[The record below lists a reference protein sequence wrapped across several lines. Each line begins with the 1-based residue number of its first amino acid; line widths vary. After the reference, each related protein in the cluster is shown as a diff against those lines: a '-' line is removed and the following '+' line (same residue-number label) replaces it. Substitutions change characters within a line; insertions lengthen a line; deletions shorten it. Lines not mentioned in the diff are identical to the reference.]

1 MIIFEIKNSNM
12 SDYIQRKANQIVD
25 YHISHGIGD
34 PKKLIGIVR
43 DELYEIRS
51 DKDKLLLLTTVL
63 EANDSEYNKHLLVC
77 KNKTGCSTNQDHE
90 QVAYYLGQEL
100 SDLGIEL
107 DEDAFTR
114 EEKYQAN
121 EILDNILQEIKDLKD
136 GQQLIYDD
144 LIKEIEELKNW
155 YILGKKKWSVL
166 CASEIGNAVA
176 SGVIAEAT
184 AKPIL
189 GFIKDIPKYLNI

>member
-1 MIIFEIKNSNM
+1 M
-12 SDYIQRKANQIVD
+12 SDYIQRKAIQIVD
-25 YHISHGIGD
+25 HYLSHGIGD

-43 DELYEIRS
+43 NELYEINS

-63 EANDSEYNKHLLVC
+63 EANDAEYNKHLKVC
-77 KNKTGCSTNQDHE
+77 TNKTGCSTNQDHE

-100 SDLGIEL
+100 TDLGIEV

-114 EEKYQAN
+114 EEKSQAN
-121 EILDNILQEIKDLKD
+121 EVLDAILQEIKDLKD

-166 CASEIGNAVA
+166 CANQIGGAVA

-189 GFIKDIPKYLNI
+189 GFIQEIPKFLNV